1 MNLHEKSR
9 GFKQQMRE
17 GKTNAQARKTKKFKE
32 KSDETSHVDL
42 APLVDIAFL
51 LLTFFMMTTTFAK
64 PNVMEMGLPE
74 EAKNAKG
81 VEVKPENV
89 LTIRISKS
97 GKAYLNQGLD
107 KPQSLQFDKIKDEV
121 GKFVKTNPN
130 IITTVKVDKDAKYVN
145 MVDVVDEVYNA
156 GVRKFALADMNEKEK
171 GEVDEIENPNG
182 SPTGN
187 PTQKKVRSFK

>member
-1 MNLHEKSR
+1 MSLLERSR

-32 KSDETSHVDL
+32 KSDEVAHIDL

-74 EAKNAKG
+74 DAKVSKG

-89 LTIRISKS
+89 LTIRISKA
-97 GKAYLNQGLD
+97 GNAYLNQGLD
-107 KPQSLQFDKIKDEV
+107 KPQALQFDKIQEEV

-130 IITTVKVDKDAKYVN
+130 IITTIKVDKDAQYVK
-145 MVDVVDEVYNA
+145 MVDVVDEVYKA
-156 GVRKFALADMNEKEK
+156 QVRKFALADMNDKEK
-171 GEVDEIENPNG
+171 AEIEQIENPTAN
-182 SPTGN
+182 SKEN
-187 PTQKKVRSFK
+187 K